1 MKIQNGFLVKIVF
14 ALIALSSGFL
24 AQAAEDADGLYIPER
39 RLVLNLPED
48 QKILSSQVS
57 PQTEPQ
63 RSPQIQQPKETPS
76 QAKAKSRAFRGRVIS
91 SLSTFFKWAKYL
103 CNPEELFIDKAVAP
117 FAATAIFRL
126 GKKDV
131 LREIRACLDLK
142 AEIPQLK
149 QLNYDGKK
157 DVLFQK
163 VIEKLSEI
171 DDDSVRQFK
180 LAVLKKL
187 GTLTPENIDS
197 KIKNI
202 DPEIVFQCLI
212 SALDKRLYY
221 LTGNKKYNPE
231 QISGL
236 PTLKSEMNAEVL
248 DALQTFPFLSIAR
261 GLAAPIILNWKED
274 GYNEHRS
281 KKYDYLRIKDKL
293 QDDGVTVT
301 IKPEFVADNA
311 IVKYQAKYGTIAKPK
326 FTPSDYPKLRASKL
340 LSAMHGDCNI
350 IKAIL
355 YAYSQN
361 PTVRN
366 FAVIFSILSGI
377 VDLGYSAC
385 QIAQVCHNPN
395 PQMLGID
402 KTMALLKIPD
412 ELRSAWYNG
421 NKSLDHKYYD
431 NSWPLLGLSAAMPA
445 SKAAASVLLSKYF
458 KTPDKLKTELAID
471 VFTESIPYELI
482 TKLQR
487 SRFQFVR
494 KHPFWITLAVASSE
508 ILSKGLVSPILKEIV
523 KSGLSKFKKT
533 DKSQD
538 SDGQDDLSLE
548 EMGETEA

>member
-221 LTGNKKYNPE
+221 LTGSKKYNPE

-248 DALQTFPFLSIAR
+248 EALQAFPFLPIAR
-261 GLAAPIILNWKED
+261 GLVAPIILNWKET
-274 GYNEHRS
+274 GYSQHRS
-281 KKYDYLRIKDKL
+281 KKYDYLRIQDKL
-293 QDDGVTVT
+293 MPGGT
-301 IKPEFVADNA
+301 IPKSEFATDSA
-311 IVKYQAKYGTIAKPK
+311 ITKYREKHGPIAKPH
-326 FTPSDYPKLRASKL
+326 FDPSKKPKLRASKL
-340 LSAMHGDCNI
+340 LSTMHGDCNI

-361 PTVRN
+361 PKSGWRTAA
-366 FAVIFSILSGI
+366 FCFSIFSGF

-385 QIAQVCHNPN
+385 QIAQVCHNPS

-421 NKSLDHKYYD
+421 NKALSHKYVD
-431 NSWPLLGLSAAMPA
+431 NTKTSIALSAAMPA

-458 KTPDKLKTELAID
+458 KTPDKLKTEVAID
-471 VFTESIPYELI
+471 VLTESIPYELI

-487 SRFQFVR
+487 SDFNFVK

-523 KSGLSKFKKT
+523 KSGLSKFRKT

-538 SDGQDDLSLE
+538 SDEQDLSLE

>member
-14 ALIALSSGFL
+14 ALIALNSGFL

-57 PQTEPQ
+57 PQAEPQ

-76 QAKAKSRAFRGRVIS
+76 QAKAKSRAFRGRVIA

-142 AEIPQLK
+142 SEIPQLK
-149 QLNYDGKK
+149 QINYDGKK

-221 LTGNKKYNPE
+221 LTGSKKYNPE

-248 DALQTFPFLSIAR
+248 DAIQAFPILQVAR
-261 GLAAPIILNWKED
+261 GLVAPIILNWKET

-281 KKYDYLRIKDKL
+281 KKYDYLRIQDKL
-293 QDDGVTVT
+293 MPGGTT
-301 IKPEFVADNA
+301 PKSEFVKDSA
-311 IVKYQAKYGTIAKPK
+311 ITKYREKHGPIAKPT
-326 FTPSDYPKLRASKL
+326 FDPSKKPKLRASKL
-340 LSAMHGDCNI
+340 LSAMHGDCNA

-355 YAYSQN
+355 YAFSQN

-366 FAVIFSILSGI
+366 FAVIFSIFNGL

-385 QIAQVCHNPN
+385 QIAQVCHNPS

-412 ELRSAWYNG
+412 ELRSAWYNR
-421 NKSLDHKYYD
+421 NKALDHKYYD
-431 NSWPLLGLSAAMPA
+431 NSWPSLGLSAAMPA

-523 KSGLSKFKKT
+523 KSGLSKFRKT
-533 DKSQD
+533 DKSQN